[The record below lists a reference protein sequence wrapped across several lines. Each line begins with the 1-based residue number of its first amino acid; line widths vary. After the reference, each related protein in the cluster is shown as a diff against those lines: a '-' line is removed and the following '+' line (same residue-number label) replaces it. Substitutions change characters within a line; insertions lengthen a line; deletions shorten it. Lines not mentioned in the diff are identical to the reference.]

1 MPTTARV
8 RTLTSEEQA
17 HLERLAASRT
27 AAIRD
32 VERARLILLNSSGM
46 SISAIA
52 KHLGR
57 HPGRLGP
64 WIRRF
69 NAEGLA
75 GLADR
80 PRAGRPAT
88 HTTQQV
94 ALIIDTAL
102 RRPTALG
109 LPFACWTLDRLV
121 DYLHDQHQIGIQ
133 RSRLDELLLHEG
145 LRWRQDESWFGAR
158 VDPDFAQKRGPSKP
172 SIRRPRRIV

>member
-1 MPTTARV
+1 MPTTARD

-27 AAIRD
+27 SAIRD
-32 VERARLILLNSSGM
+32 VESARIILLNRTAM

-52 KHLGR
+52 QHLGR

-69 NAEGLA
+69 HAEGLA

-88 HTTQQV
+88 YPPQQL

-102 RRPTALG
+102 HRPTDLG

-121 DYLHDQHQIGIQ
+121 DYLHDKHQIGIQ
-133 RSRLDELLLHEG
+133 RSRLDELLRHEG
-145 LRWRQDESWFGAR
+145 LRWRQDERWFGAR
-158 VDPDFAQKRGPSKP
+158 VDPDFAQKGGDRNSLYGAPAE
-172 SIRRPRRIV
+172 

>member
-1 MPTTARV
+1 MPTTTRV
-8 RTLTSEEQA
+8 RTLTSEEHA

-32 VERARLILLNSSGM
+32 VERARIILLNSTGL

-52 KHLGR
+52 QRLGR

-80 PRAGRPAT
+80 SRPGRPAT
-88 HTTQQV
+88 YTPQHV

-102 RRPTALG
+102 RRPTELG

-121 DYLHDQHQIGIQ
+121 DYVHAKHQIGIQ

-158 VDPDFAQKRGPSKP
+158 VDPDFAQKRGHRNPLYGAP
-172 SIRRPRRIV
+172 AA